1 MENNKKKWK
10 WKSLS
15 RVQLWRPPWIYS
27 PGNSPGQ
34 NTRVGSLSLLHGD
47 LPNPGIEPR
56 FLVLQAD
63 SLPSEPPGKPKETG
77 VGSLSL
83 LQRIFPTQESNSDLL
98 HCRRILYQLSC
109 QGKGYP
115 PAMLKTILLIHGLT
129 PQEGV
134 NWIKLTG
141 HFRWCQF
148 CCNQEMKRQMWERVI
163 SPPWWWNGLRSG
175 WELLTWCTRILH
187 QFATQS
193 IRTKDCFVSW
203 ITSYLHSRQRD
214 LGSKRTTT
222 QSSIMENRIY
232 SGSLTLF

>member
-1 MENNKKKWK
+1 MEQVTEKKERAYVHHLITPAPLPVRFTGSLCGFGSHWERPESE
-10 WKSLS
+10 SLS
-15 RVQLWRPPWIYS
+15 VVSDSWRHHGLHS
-27 PGNSPGQ
+27 PRNSPGQ

-148 CCNQEMKRQMWERVI
+148 CCNQEMKRQM
-163 SPPWWWNGLRSG
+163 
-175 WELLTWCTRILH
+175 
-187 QFATQS
+187 
-193 IRTKDCFVSW
+193 
-203 ITSYLHSRQRD
+203 
-214 LGSKRTTT
+214 
-222 QSSIMENRIY
+222 
-232 SGSLTLF
+232 